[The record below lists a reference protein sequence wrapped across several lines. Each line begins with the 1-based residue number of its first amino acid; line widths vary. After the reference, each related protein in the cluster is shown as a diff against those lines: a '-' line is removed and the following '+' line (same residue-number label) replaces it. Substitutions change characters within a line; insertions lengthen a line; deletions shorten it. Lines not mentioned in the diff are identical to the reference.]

1 MTTRTIVVVSGGLS
15 VPSSSRLLADR
26 LATATER
33 ALAERGDDAV
43 VETVELREHAH
54 AITDHLLT
62 GFATGDLRGV
72 LDAVRGADG
81 VILVTPVFSA
91 SYSGLFKSFLDIL
104 EPGSLQA
111 KPVLIGATG
120 GTARHSLA
128 LEYAVRPLMS
138 YARATVAPTAVYAA
152 SSDWADGDASVR
164 ARRTDRPG
172 GCRAGRPRGRRP
184 AGRRD
189 RPVRRG
195 HPVRTSALRRRLTG
209 RRLTG
214 RCLTGTA
221 AGRTSPREPKS
232 SPRRAG
238 PRG

>member
-26 LATATER
+26 LAAATER
-33 ALAERGDDAV
+33 ALAARGDDAV

-152 SSDWADGDASVR
+152 SSDWADGDAQSGLA
-164 ARRTDRPG
+164 ARIDLAGSELADLVVGAPPVVVTDPFDEVT
-172 GCRAGRPRGRRP
+172 PFE
-184 AGRRD
+184 
-189 RPVRRG
+189 
-195 HPVRTSALRRRLTG
+195 RLLSG
-209 RRLTG
+209 D
-214 RCLTGTA
+214 A
-221 AGRTSPREPKS
+221 
-232 SPRRAG
+232 
-238 PRG
+238 

>member
-91 SYSGLFKSFLDIL
+91 SYSGLFKTFFDVLDKEAL
-104 EPGSLQA
+104 VG
-111 KPVLIGATG
+111 KPVLLGATA

-128 LEYAVRPLMS
+128 LEHAVRPLFS
-138 YARATVAPTAVYAA
+138 YLRAVTVPTAVFAA
-152 SSDWADGDASVR
+152 SEDWAGAGGVDR
-164 ARRTDRPG
+164 AL
-172 GCRAGRPRGRRP
+172 AGRIDRAAGELADLVTGRP
-184 AGRRD
+184 ASA
-189 RPVRRG
+189 RPVDPFADPETSFEDLLRG
-195 HPVRTSALRRRLTG
+195 H
-209 RRLTG
+209 
-214 RCLTGTA
+214 
-221 AGRTSPREPKS
+221 
-232 SPRRAG
+232 
-238 PRG
+238 